1 MYNVCTIGLMKDAD
15 FEWDDD
21 KAERNEN
28 DHEMSFK
35 EARGVFLDPNRVELF
50 DESRS
55 KNEARY
61 SVIGFSR
68 QGRLVFV
75 AFTIRESRIRI
86 IHAHVAE
93 RDEEQ
98 IYEENN

>member
-1 MYNVCTIGLMKDAD
+1 MKDAS

-28 DHEMSFK
+28 DHEVSFK

-50 DESRS
+50 DKSHS

-68 QGRLVFV
+68 QGRLVFWH
-75 AFTIRESRIRI
+75 TIRESRIRI